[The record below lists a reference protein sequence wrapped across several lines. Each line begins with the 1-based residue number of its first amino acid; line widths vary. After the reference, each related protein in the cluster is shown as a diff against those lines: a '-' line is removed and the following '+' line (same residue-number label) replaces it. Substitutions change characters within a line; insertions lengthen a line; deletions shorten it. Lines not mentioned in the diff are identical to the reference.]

1 MKILIVDDER
11 QLAFSL
17 KDYVEPEGVEAD
29 IALDGLEGKRK
40 LQEEAYDL
48 CISDLRMP
56 GIGGLELLRWVKE
69 EGPDIPVIMIS
80 AHGEIADAV
89 NAMKSGASDYLV
101 KPFDPDELLLRI
113 RKAIENRRLQIS
125 YKVGMRSRK
134 LDHSLVGDSDVM
146 KGIGKLIAKAAP
158 SMATILITGESGT
171 GKEVVARQIH
181 NASAREG
188 PFVPINMGAFPDQL
202 LESELFGFEK
212 GAFTG
217 ADMRKQGL
225 FESAQGGTLFLD
237 EIAELPQHLQVK
249 LLRVLQE
256 KKVQRL
262 GALKGTP
269 IDVRIVAAT
278 NRNLEEEVKLGKFRE
293 DLYYRINVIRIR
305 LPALRE
311 RREDVPSLASVFLSR
326 FSADMG
332 RKIRGIRLEAM
343 ELLAKHDFPG
353 NVRELEN
360 AIERACI
367 LTDSDML
374 EPKDFDFIVDARADT
389 GTNTHTE
396 TYGDGIP
403 RTLQEMEKTSII
415 AALNRNEYHREKTAQ
430 ELGITR
436 RTLLNKMKE
445 YNLEDR

>member
-1 MKILIVDDER
+1 
-11 QLAFSL
+11 
-17 KDYVEPEGVEAD
+17 
-29 IALDGLEGKRK
+29 
-40 LQEEAYDL
+40 
-48 CISDLRMP
+48 
-56 GIGGLELLRWVKE
+56 
-69 EGPDIPVIMIS
+69 
-80 AHGEIADAV
+80 
-89 NAMKSGASDYLV
+89 
-101 KPFDPDELLLRI
+101 
-113 RKAIENRRLQIS
+113 
-125 YKVGMRSRK
+125 
-134 LDHSLVGDSDVM
+134 
-146 KGIGKLIAKAAP
+146 
-158 SMATILITGESGT
+158 
-171 GKEVVARQIH
+171 
-181 NASAREG
+181 
-188 PFVPINMGAFPDQL
+188 
-202 LESELFGFEK
+202 
-212 GAFTG
+212 
-217 ADMRKQGL
+217 
-225 FESAQGGTLFLD
+225 
-237 EIAELPQHLQVK
+237 
-249 LLRVLQE
+249 
-256 KKVQRL
+256 VQRL